1 MVSRINYIYIGVGI
15 KETFS
20 DNKVIL
26 YPNSASDVV
35 YIQTDPFISRGSLR
49 VFEFYRSA
57 CYAKTNNKQ
66 QYKYGGWPLAAGYV
80 LSTVIHR
87 KASGVRGFLIQH

>member
-1 MVSRINYIYIGVGI
+1 MISRINYSYIGVGI

-26 YPNSASDVV
+26 YPNPASDVV

-49 VFEFYRSA
+49 VFNSIRVLVME
-57 CYAKTNNKQ
+57 KQITDNNINMEV
-66 QYKYGGWPLAAGYV
+66 GHWPPGMYYLQ
-80 LSTVIHR
+80 LSTE
-87 KASGVRGFLIQH
+87 KASGVRGFVIQH